1 MRADDQ
7 ITDRKLEKADFND
20 IYDRPDPRAYFDR
33 LGSLDYAVP
42 HHGQRVFLK
51 VLDALDVDSPT
62 VVDLCCSYGVN
73 AALMKC
79 DLTLDHLY
87 DHYADDQ
94 VAHLA
99 PEQLAD
105 EDRSFY
111 RSHRRR
117 AAPRVIGLDTA
128 SSAVEYAVNVGLLD
142 AGASDN
148 LEQNDPSPELA
159 KIVGEA
165 DLITVTGGI
174 GYITDRSI
182 DRLLDCTS
190 PDRRPWFAALC
201 LRTVDF
207 TPVADTLARHGLI
220 TEQLDNATFP
230 QRRFA
235 DDLER
240 KFALRSLAEQGL
252 DPTGKE
258 ADGEYHVNVFLSRPS
273 EDVAVAPIDALLD
286 DLAPPDSPSAMNHLP
301 G

>member
-1 MRADDQ
+1 M
-7 ITDRKLEKADFND
+7 TDRKLVKADFND
-20 IYDRPDPRAYFDR
+20 IYDRPDPRAYYER

-42 HHGQRVFLK
+42 HHGQQVFLR

-87 DHYADDQ
+87 DHYGDDP

-99 PEQLAD
+99 TDELID
-105 EDRSFY
+105 EDRGFY

-117 AAPRVIGLDTA
+117 AAPRVVGLDTA
-128 SSAVEYAVNVGLLD
+128 SSAVDYAVQVGLLD
-142 AGASDN
+142 VGASDN

-159 KIVGEA
+159 KIMGEA

-190 PDRRPWFAALC
+190 SDRRPWFAALC

-207 TPVADTLARHGLI
+207 APVADTLARHGLV
-220 TEQLDNATFP
+220 TEQLEDATFP

-235 DDLER
+235 DDMEQE
-240 KFALRSLAEQGL
+240 FALRALAEQGL

-258 ADGEYHVNVFLSRPS
+258 AAGEYHVNVFLSRPS
-273 EDVAVAPIDALLD
+273 ADVADAPIDAILE
-286 DLAPPDSPSAMNHLP
+286 DLTPPDNASARHHLS

>member
-1 MRADDQ
+1 VRADDQ
-7 ITDRKLEKADFND
+7 ITDRKLMKTDFND
-20 IYDRPDPRAYFDR
+20 IYDRPDPRAYYDR

-42 HHGQRVFLK
+42 HHGQRVFRK
-51 VLDALDVDSPT
+51 VLDALDTDAPT

-87 DHYADDQ
+87 DHYGDER
-94 VAHLA
+94 VAGL
-99 PEQLAD
+99 EREELAD
-105 EDRSFY
+105 QDRAFY
-111 RSHRRR
+111 GSHRRR
-117 AAPRVIGLDTA
+117 AAPRVIGVDTA
-128 SSAVEYAVNVGLLD
+128 ASAVEYALQVGLLD
-142 AGASDN
+142 AGAVEDM
-148 LEQNDPSPELA
+148 ERDDPSPELA
-159 KIVGEA
+159 EAVHEA

-207 TPVADTLARHGLI
+207 TPVADTLARHGLV
-220 TEQLDNATFP
+220 TEQLEDVTFP

-235 DDLER
+235 DDHER
-240 KFALRSLAEQGL
+240 DFALQALAEQGL
-252 DPTGKE
+252 DPAGREET
-258 ADGEYHVNVFLSRPS
+258 GEYHVNVFLSRPS
-273 EDVAVAPIDALLD
+273 EDIATASLDTLLNGVT
-286 DLAPPDSPSAMNHLP
+286 PP

>member
-1 MRADDQ
+1 M
-7 ITDRKLEKADFND
+7 TDRKLEKAGFND
-20 IYDRPDPRAYFDR
+20 IYDRPDPRAYYER

-42 HHGQRVFLK
+42 HHGQQVFLK

-79 DLTLDHLY
+79 DLTLDDLY
-87 DHYADDQ
+87 GHYGDDP

-99 PEQLAD
+99 TEELID
-105 EDRSFY
+105 EDRGFY
-111 RSHRRR
+111 QSRRR
-117 AAPRVIGLDTA
+117 PAAPRVVGLDTA
-128 SSAVEYAVNVGLLD
+128 SSAVDYAVQVGLLD

-159 KIVGEA
+159 KIMGKA

-182 DRLLDCTS
+182 DRLLDCTP

-207 TPVADTLARHGLI
+207 APVADTLARHGLV
-220 TEQLDNATFP
+220 TEQLENATFP

-235 DDLER
+235 NDMEQE
-240 KFALRSLAEQGL
+240 FALRALAEQGL

-258 ADGEYHVNVFLSRPS
+258 ATGEYHVNVFLSRPS
-273 EDVAVAPIDALLD
+273 EDVAGAPIDALLE
-286 DLAPPDSPSAMNHLP
+286 DLTTPGNASATRHLS